1 MNSTLIKLTCI
12 KHPVDGIMVS
22 QPLMDAL
29 QLRPRQKV
37 IVHLGERQAST
48 RVIPL
53 NQKGKEILVPDLVQQ
68 KLLIPF
74 SGSIYVR
81 AGQGELFLGPVV
93 GILTTGIGRSTRQ
106 PMTPRAGFFKQLLSA
121 QQGEG
126 AYYFL
131 FSPHDVNWKSKSV
144 NGFFLV
150 RGKNQAVQWKRFVVP
165 FPNVIYNRIPNRS
178 SESAA
183 TIRRFKKNVSLYTGA
198 RIFNPNFFDKW
209 TIHQKLS
216 HIPQAS
222 EHIPE
227 TYIAPSIQMVEQM
240 LKKHGVVYL
249 KPVGGSLGLGII
261 RVTYHPSHGYLC
273 RYHRTGGNV
282 LRRFNSLTALWRHI
296 FNNNRKL
303 SKYLVQQGIPLM
315 KINGRPVDF
324 RVHLYKNRNN
334 QWVVTAIAAKAAG
347 NGSVTTH
354 VRTGGKVLS
363 FMDALRHGFGAR
375 AKEVH
380 REIQQTAIKLAQ
392 YIESSIGQDLGELG
406 FDIGVDRQ
414 GRIWMFEANSK
425 PGRSIF
431 KHPSLKKANRESIRK
446 ILEYSF
452 YLSHF

>member
-12 KHPVDGIMVS
+12 KNSADGIMVS

-37 IVHLGERQAST
+37 NIHLGERQAAT
-48 RVIPL
+48 KVIPS
-53 NQKGKEILVPDLVQQ
+53 NRKGKEIMVPDIVRQ

-81 AGQGELFLGPVV
+81 ANQGELFLGPVV
-93 GILTTGIGRSTRQ
+93 GILTTGIGRGTKQ
-106 PMTPRAGFFKQLLSA
+106 PMTPRAGFFKQLLLA
-121 QQGEG
+121 QYGEG

-150 RGKNQAVQWKRFVVP
+150 RGNNNLQWKRFVIP

-178 SESAA
+178 SEAAA
-183 TIRRFKKNVSLYTGA
+183 TIRQFKKYVSLYTGA
-198 RIFNPNFFDKW
+198 RMFNPNFFDKW
-209 TIHQKLS
+209 TIHEKLS
-216 HIPQAS
+216 KIPQANQ
-222 EHIPE
+222 HIPE
-227 TYIAPSIQMVEQM
+227 TYIAPSIQTVDQM

-249 KPVGGSLGLGII
+249 KPVGGSLGMGII
-261 RVTYHPSHGYLC
+261 RVTLHSGHGYLC
-273 RYHRTGGNV
+273 RYHRSGGNV
-282 LRRFNSLTALWRHI
+282 LRRFNNLTSLWRHI
-296 FNNNRKL
+296 FNSNRKL
-303 SKYLVQQGIPLM
+303 KKYLVQQGISLM
-315 KINGRPVDF
+315 KIQGRPVDF

-334 QWVVTAIAAKAAG
+334 QWLVTAIAAKAAG

-363 FMDALRHGFGAR
+363 SMEALRRGFGGR
-375 AKEVH
+375 ATEVH
-380 REIQQTAIKLAQ
+380 REMVQTAIKLAQ
-392 YIESSIGQDLGELG
+392 YIENSIGQDLGELG

-431 KHPSLKKANRESIRK
+431 KHPSLKKANRESIRN

-452 YLSHF
+452 YLSQF